1 MRRGKVPEDG
11 ARPLCDAPARAGSAE
26 TENALASAVPGGRYP
41 SRQGLGIDALNAEWA
56 AAALL
61 VAELMAANPA
71 WADNAKAD

>member
-1 MRRGKVPEDG
+1 M
-11 ARPLCDAPARAGSAE
+11 
-26 TENALASAVPGGRYP
+26 PGGRYP